1 MFQTGGANAYV
12 SSNERTCVNEGG
24 VAELLDS
31 ARSYAEA
38 GNLLMAAEKYNEA
51 VISAPSSASA
61 WYGLGVVQANR
72 GMTADAIDAF
82 EKSHSINSKH
92 GATAA
97 NLAVLLENTNPRR
110 ASEMAR
116 IAIDEVGEVG
126 ELVRISMLYG
136 TADPIDSV
144 VDSSPVEEEVM
155 LDSSPV
161 EEEVMLDSSPVEEE
175 VFVESTV
182 PIPLNDLIDVARGML
197 REGDAQG
204 ALDLVKP
211 RLQSDGS
218 DDPSLWAVCGTCLS
232 MVGNEAEAIQ
242 AMEYSISIGEDSAK
256 NHYNLA
262 QLLRRNGRKVDAM
275 QSLAN
280 ALLSDAEHVNSLIAL
295 GEMRLEAGNSD
306 EALSIWKRAL
316 EFDSENNI
324 SERVMELESQIDVEE
339 SEVVSPIGGAEVETV
354 DRVDSTVSIEDTLA
368 NRISIAREMSESGE
382 HVSAVNAWKLLLEE
396 DRGSSEIWNGMAD
409 ALSAAGHVDRAFQC
423 RQRANAIED
432 AKARDEEIEIEEGAI
447 DLITAGEEA
456 QERLDSIEP
465 RENEDVN
472 ISIEWYNRG
481 VTLLGEEQA
490 IEALNCFEKAI
501 GGAPRDELS
510 LRVKAQGGRGHAL
523 YQLGRFGDSIRS
535 YHTAISMDPSGV
547 TARMLY
553 NMGSSYAALELFEDA
568 IKCFSQSL
576 ERGLD
581 DEDND
586 LCRKQISRC
595 KILAKEQSRR
605 DPSQ

>member
-1 MFQTGGANAYV
+1 MD
-12 SSNERTCVNEGG
+12 EGG
-24 VAELLDS
+24 VAELLNS

-38 GNLLMAAEKYNEA
+38 GNLLLAAEKYNEA

-72 GMTADAIDAF
+72 GMTKEAIESF

-97 NLAVLLENTNPRR
+97 NLAVLLENTNPKR

-116 IAIDEVGEVG
+116 VAIDEVGEVG
-126 ELVRISMLYG
+126 DLVRISMLYEP
-136 TADPIDSV
+136 TDLMEAIT
-144 VDSSPVEEEVM
+144 DSSPVEEEVI
-155 LDSSPV
+155 
-161 EEEVMLDSSPVEEE
+161 LDSSPVEEE
-175 VFVESTV
+175 VFVESSV
-182 PIPLNDLIDVARGML
+182 AIPLDELIDTAREML
-197 REGDAQG
+197 RNGDAQG

-218 DDPSLWAVCGTCLS
+218 DVPGLWSICGTCLS
-232 MVGNEAEAIQ
+232 MVGNEVEAIQ
-242 AMEYSISIGEDSAK
+242 ALEYSISIGDDTAK
-256 NHYNLA
+256 THYNLA

-295 GEMRLEAGNSD
+295 GEMRLESGNSD
-306 EALSIWKRAL
+306 EALSIWRRAL
-316 EFDSENNI
+316 EYDPDNTI
-324 SERVMELESQIDVEE
+324 SDRISDLEPQKGDEE
-339 SEVVSPIGGAEVETV
+339 SVIELREETPEEEVIDADEEI
-354 DRVDSTVSIEDTLA
+354 VSIEDTMA

-396 DRGSSEIWNGMAD
+396 DRGSSEIWSGMAD
-409 ALSAAGHVDRAFQC
+409 ALSAAGHADRAFQC
-423 RQRANAIED
+423 RQRAKAIED
-432 AKARDEEIEIEEGAI
+432 AKSRDEEIIIEEGAI

-456 QERLDSIEP
+456 QERLDNIEP
-465 RENEDVN
+465 TENEDVN

-501 GGAPRDELS
+501 GGAPREEMS

-523 YQLGRFGDSIRS
+523 YQLGRYGDSIRS

-581 DEDND
+581 DDDND

-605 DPSQ
+605 DSSQ

>member
-1 MFQTGGANAYV
+1 MD
-12 SSNERTCVNEGG
+12 EGG
-24 VAELLDS
+24 VAELLNS

-38 GNLLMAAEKYNEA
+38 GNLLLAAEKYNEA

-72 GMTADAIDAF
+72 GMTKEAIESF

-97 NLAVLLENTNPRR
+97 NLAVLLENTNPKR

-116 IAIDEVGEVG
+116 VAIDEVGEVG
-126 ELVRISMLYG
+126 DLVRISMLYEP
-136 TADPIDSV
+136 TDLMEAIT
-144 VDSSPVEEEVM
+144 DSSPVEEEVI
-155 LDSSPV
+155 
-161 EEEVMLDSSPVEEE
+161 LDSSPVEEE
-175 VFVESTV
+175 VFVESSV
-182 PIPLNDLIDVARGML
+182 AIPLDELIDTAREML
-197 REGDAQG
+197 RNGDAQG

-218 DDPSLWAVCGTCLS
+218 DVPGLWSICGTCLS
-232 MVGNEAEAIQ
+232 MVGNEVEAIQ
-242 AMEYSISIGEDSAK
+242 ALEYSISIGDDTAK
-256 NHYNLA
+256 THYNLA

-295 GEMRLEAGNSD
+295 GEMRLESGNSD
-306 EALSIWKRAL
+306 EALSIWRRAL
-316 EFDSENNI
+316 EYDPDNTI
-324 SERVMELESQIDVEE
+324 SDRISDLEPQNGDEE
-339 SEVVSPIGGAEVETV
+339 SVIELREETPEEEVIDADEEI
-354 DRVDSTVSIEDTLA
+354 VSIEDTMA

-396 DRGSSEIWNGMAD
+396 DRGSSEIWSGMAD
-409 ALSAAGHVDRAFQC
+409 ALSAAGHADRAFQC
-423 RQRANAIED
+423 RQRAKAIED
-432 AKARDEEIEIEEGAI
+432 AKSRDEEIIIEEGAI

-456 QERLDSIEP
+456 QERLDNIEP
-465 RENEDVN
+465 TENEDVN

-501 GGAPRDELS
+501 GGAPREEMS

-523 YQLGRFGDSIRS
+523 YQLGRYGDSIRS

-581 DEDND
+581 DDDND

-605 DPSQ
+605 DSSQ

>member
-1 MFQTGGANAYV
+1 M
-12 SSNERTCVNEGG
+12 NEGG

-38 GNLLMAAEKYNEA
+38 GNLLLAAEKYNEA
-51 VISAPSSASA
+51 VISAPSSATA

-72 GMTADAIDAF
+72 GMTKEAIESF

-116 IAIDEVGEVG
+116 VAIDEVGEVG
-126 ELVRISMLYG
+126 ELVRISMLYEP
-136 TADPIDSV
+136 TDRT
-144 VDSSPVEEEVM
+144 EEI
-155 LDSSPV
+155 
-161 EEEVMLDSSPVEEE
+161 LDSSPVEEE
-175 VFVESTV
+175 VFVEASIA
-182 PIPLNDLIDVARGML
+182 IPLDELIDAARGML

-211 RLQSDGS
+211 RLQGDGS
-218 DDPSLWAVCGTCLS
+218 NEPGLWSICGTCLS
-232 MVGNEAEAIQ
+232 MVGNEVEAIQ
-242 AMEYSISIGEDSAK
+242 ALEYSISIGDDAAK
-256 NHYNLA
+256 THYNLA

-306 EALSIWKRAL
+306 EALSIWRRAL
-316 EFDSENNI
+316 EYDPENTI
-324 SERVMELESQIDVEE
+324 SDRISDLESQDGDEE
-339 SEVVSPIGGAEVETV
+339 SEIEQPQEAPEEEMIDADE
-354 DRVDSTVSIEDTLA
+354 DSVSIEDTLA
-368 NRISIAREMSESGE
+368 NRITIARELSESGE

-396 DRGSSEIWNGMAD
+396 DRSSSEIWNGMAD
-409 ALSAAGHVDRAFQC
+409 ALSAAGHADRAFQC

-432 AKARDEEIEIEEGAI
+432 AKSRDEEIVIEEGAI

-456 QERLDSIEP
+456 QERLDNIEP
-465 RENEDVN
+465 TENEDVN

-501 GGAPRDELS
+501 GGAPREEMS

-523 YQLGRFGDSIRS
+523 YQLGRYGDSIRS

-581 DEDND
+581 ADDND

-605 DPSQ
+605 DSNQ

>member
-1 MFQTGGANAYV
+1 M
-12 SSNERTCVNEGG
+12 NEGG

-38 GNLLMAAEKYNEA
+38 GNLLLAAEKYNEA
-51 VISAPSSASA
+51 VISAPSSATA

-72 GMTADAIDAF
+72 GMTKEAIESF

-116 IAIDEVGEVG
+116 VAIDEVGEVG
-126 ELVRISMLYG
+126 ELVRISMLYEP
-136 TADPIDSV
+136 TDRT
-144 VDSSPVEEEVM
+144 EEI

-161 EEEVMLDSSPVEEE
+161 EEEVVLDSSPVEEE
-175 VFVESTV
+175 VFVEASIA
-182 PIPLNDLIDVARGML
+182 IPLDELIDAARGML

-211 RLQSDGS
+211 RLQGDGS
-218 DDPSLWAVCGTCLS
+218 NEPGLWSICGTCLS
-232 MVGNEAEAIQ
+232 MVGNEVEAIQ
-242 AMEYSISIGEDSAK
+242 ALEYSISIGDDAAK
-256 NHYNLA
+256 THYNLA

-306 EALSIWKRAL
+306 EALSIWRRAL
-316 EFDSENNI
+316 EYDPENTI
-324 SERVMELESQIDVEE
+324 SDRISDLETQDGDEE
-339 SEVVSPIGGAEVETV
+339 SEIEQPEEAPEEEMIDV
-354 DRVDSTVSIEDTLA
+354 DEDSVSIEDTLA

-396 DRGSSEIWNGMAD
+396 DRSSSEIWNGMAD
-409 ALSAAGHVDRAFQC
+409 ALSAAGHADRAFQC

-432 AKARDEEIEIEEGAI
+432 AKSRDEEIIIEEGAI

-456 QERLDSIEP
+456 QERLDNIEP
-465 RENEDVN
+465 TENEDVN

-501 GGAPRDELS
+501 GGAPREEMS

-523 YQLGRFGDSIRS
+523 YQLGRYGDSIRS

-581 DEDND
+581 ADDND

-605 DPSQ
+605 DSNQ

>member
-1 MFQTGGANAYV
+1 M
-12 SSNERTCVNEGG
+12 NEGG

-38 GNLLMAAEKYNEA
+38 GNLLLAAEKYNEA
-51 VISAPSSASA
+51 VISAPSSATA

-72 GMTADAIDAF
+72 GMTKEAIESF

-116 IAIDEVGEVG
+116 VAIDEVGEVG
-126 ELVRISMLYG
+126 ELVRISMLYEP
-136 TADPIDSV
+136 TDRT
-144 VDSSPVEEEVM
+144 EEI

-161 EEEVMLDSSPVEEE
+161 EEEVVLDSSPVEEE
-175 VFVESTV
+175 VFVEASIA
-182 PIPLNDLIDVARGML
+182 IPLDELIDAARGML

-211 RLQSDGS
+211 RLQGDGS
-218 DDPSLWAVCGTCLS
+218 NEPGLWSICGTCLS
-232 MVGNEAEAIQ
+232 MVGNEVEAIQ
-242 AMEYSISIGEDSAK
+242 ALEYSISIGDDAAK
-256 NHYNLA
+256 THYNLA

-306 EALSIWKRAL
+306 EALSIWRRAL
-316 EFDSENNI
+316 EYDPENTI
-324 SERVMELESQIDVEE
+324 SDRISDLESQDGDEE
-339 SEVVSPIGGAEVETV
+339 SEIEQPEEAPEEEMIDADE
-354 DRVDSTVSIEDTLA
+354 DSVSIEDTLA

-396 DRGSSEIWNGMAD
+396 DRSSSEIWNGMAD
-409 ALSAAGHVDRAFQC
+409 ALSAAGHADRAFQC
-423 RQRANAIED
+423 RQRADAIED
-432 AKARDEEIEIEEGAI
+432 AKSRDEEIIIEEGAI

-456 QERLDSIEP
+456 QERLDNIEP
-465 RENEDVN
+465 TENEDVN

-501 GGAPRDELS
+501 GGAPREEMS

-523 YQLGRFGDSIRS
+523 YQLGRYGDSIRS

-581 DEDND
+581 ADDND

-605 DPSQ
+605 DSNQ